1 MANQER
7 VKLWNVRTT
16 KMTDE
21 MYNFVLDR
29 ISKTSEG
36 TFREYAFQLI
46 ERDMQQ
52 QKNEQQNREKDRHV
66 HDELIAMREEMKKE
80 FRDLRKKIDQGS
92 IYVEHKTPETKPA
105 SETIE
110 EGQLI
115 TEKITGTIEEEYDYD
130 F

>member
-52 QKNEQQNREKDRHV
+52 QKNEQKNK
-66 HDELIAMREEMKKE
+66 
-80 FRDLRKKIDQGS
+80 
-92 IYVEHKTPETKPA
+92 
-105 SETIE
+105 
-110 EGQLI
+110 
-115 TEKITGTIEEEYDYD
+115 EKIVM
-130 F
+130 FMMN

>member
-46 ERDMQQ
+46 EKDMQQ
-52 QKNEQQNREKDRHV
+52 QKNEQKNREKDRHV
-66 HDELIAMREEMKKE
+66 HDELIAMREEMQKE

-92 IYVEHKTPETKPA
+92 IYVEHKTADPKTA

>member
-52 QKNEQQNREKDRHV
+52 QKNEQKNKEKDRHV
-66 HDELIAMREEMKKE
+66 HDELIALREEMTKE

-92 IYVEHKTPETKPA
+92 IYVEHKTADPKTA

>member
-7 VKLWNVRTT
+7 VKLWNVRSTR
-16 KMTDE
+16 MTDE
-21 MYNFVLDR
+21 MYDFVIDR
-29 ISKTSEG
+29 ISKTREG
-36 TFREYAFQLI
+36 TFREYVFQLI

-52 QKNEQQNREKDRHV
+52 QKEEQQNREKDRHV
-66 HDELIAMREEMKKE
+66 HDQLIAMREEMMKE

-92 IYVEHKTPETKPA
+92 IYVEHKTADPKT

>member
-36 TFREYAFQLI
+36 TFREYVFQLI

-52 QKNEQQNREKDRHV
+52 QKEEQQNREKDRHV
-66 HDELIAMREEMKKE
+66 HDELIAIREEMKKE

-92 IYVEHKTPETKPA
+92 IYVEHKTADPKTA
-105 SETIE
+105 SGIIE
-110 EGQLI
+110 EGPLI

>member
-52 QKNEQQNREKDRHV
+52 QKNEQKNREKDRHV
-66 HDELIAMREEMKKE
+66 HDELIALREEMTKE

-92 IYVEHKTPETKPA
+92 IYVEHKTADPKTA

>member
-1 MANQER
+1 MGNSKR
-7 VKLWNVRTT
+7 VPLFNVRTT
-16 KMTDE
+16 QMSDE
-21 MYNFVLDR
+21 MYNFV
-29 ISKTSEG
+29 IEQVSEKG
-36 TFREYAFQLI
+36 NFREYAFQLI

-66 HDELIAMREEMKKE
+66 HDELLAMREEMKKE

-92 IYVEHKTPETKPA
+92 IYVERKTPETKPT

>member
-52 QKNEQQNREKDRHV
+52 QKNEQKNREKERHV
-66 HDELIAMREEMKKE
+66 HDELIALREEMTKE

-92 IYVEHKTPETKPA
+92 IYVEHKTADPKTA

>member
-1 MANQER
+1 MGNSKR
-7 VKLWNVRTT
+7 VPLFNVRTT
-16 KMTDE
+16 QMSDE
-21 MYNFVLDR
+21 MYNFV
-29 ISKTSEG
+29 IEQVSEKG
-36 TFREYAFQLI
+36 NFREYAFQLI

-92 IYVEHKTPETKPA
+92 IYVEHKTPETKPT

>member
-52 QKNEQQNREKDRHV
+52 QKNEQHNREKDRHV

-92 IYVEHKTPETKPA
+92 IYVEHKTADPKTA